1 MVLKK
6 QNKNFNIL
14 MLISYYF
21 FYLFSGFAVLSA
33 FFVIFSKNP
42 VFSVL
47 FLIFTFTNV
56 SCLLFLFNFEF
67 LPVIFLIVYVGA
79 IAVLFLFVLM
89 MLNIK
94 YAELQ
99 ENYWVL
105 FPVIAV
111 FSFVFLVEF
120 MFFSR
125 AEFFPL
131 HFSGDFSFSFLFDLL
146 NISAINIKFSAL
158 FGVQNNLKALAIA
171 LFTDYLFAFLLA
183 SFLLLLAMVAAIIL
197 TIYKS
202 FVTKSQN
209 IYGQIMAN
217 YDKSIV
223 SYN

>member
-1 MVLKK
+1 
-6 QNKNFNIL
+6 
-14 MLISYYF
+14 
-21 FYLFSGFAVLSA
+21 
-33 FFVIFSKNP
+33 
-42 VFSVL
+42 
-47 FLIFTFTNV
+47 
-56 SCLLFLFNFEF
+56 
-67 LPVIFLIVYVGA
+67 
-79 IAVLFLFVLM
+79 
-89 MLNIK
+89 
-94 YAELQ
+94 
-99 ENYWVL
+99 VL
-105 FPVIAV
+105 FPVITI

-131 HFSGDFSFSFLFDLL
+131 HFSGDFSFSFLYDLL
-146 NISAINIKFSAL
+146 NISAINIKFNAL

-183 SFLLLLAMVAAIIL
+183 SFLLLLAMIAAIIL

-223 SYN
+223 AYN

>member
-99 ENYWVL
+99 ENY
-105 FPVIAV
+105 
-111 FSFVFLVEF
+111 
-120 MFFSR
+120 
-125 AEFFPL
+125 
-131 HFSGDFSFSFLFDLL
+131 
-146 NISAINIKFSAL
+146 
-158 FGVQNNLKALAIA
+158 
-171 LFTDYLFAFLLA
+171 
-183 SFLLLLAMVAAIIL
+183 
-197 TIYKS
+197 
-202 FVTKSQN
+202 
-209 IYGQIMAN
+209 
-217 YDKSIV
+217 
-223 SYN
+223 

>member
-1 MVLKK
+1 
-6 QNKNFNIL
+6 
-14 MLISYYF
+14 
-21 FYLFSGFAVLSA
+21 
-33 FFVIFSKNP
+33 
-42 VFSVL
+42 
-47 FLIFTFTNV
+47 
-56 SCLLFLFNFEF
+56 
-67 LPVIFLIVYVGA
+67 
-79 IAVLFLFVLM
+79 
-89 MLNIK
+89 
-94 YAELQ
+94 
-99 ENYWVL
+99 VL